1 MEKDGYKELF
11 IVTESFL
18 KDVEKNVEKLA
29 ALKEEKSVNT
39 QTEKVLPQQQPQ
51 PPPPPTV
58 DTLPQA
64 SSSSC
69 LLYTSDAADE

>member
-39 QTEKVLPQQQPQ
+39 QTEKVLPQQPQ
-51 PPPPPTV
+51 PELSVLPPPPTV
-58 DTLPQA
+58 IG
-64 SSSSC
+64 
-69 LLYTSDAADE
+69 